1 MQDGGPRGVR
11 IEVLYFEGCPNDQRL
26 IERLPG
32 LLEREGIQAEVVL
45 RNISDDQ
52 YVRRERFLGSS
63 TVRVDGQD
71 VNPAAG
77 RADYGLECQI

>member
-1 MQDGGPRGVR
+1 MSNFVDYAALLTEIALLGNVAIRVGKRVVWDAANMR
-11 IEVLYFEGCPNDQRL
+11 AVD
-26 IERLPG
+26 LP
-32 LLEREGIQAEVVL
+32 QA
-45 RNISDDQ
+45 DQ